1 MLSALPGWMILVP
14 FTVGILS
21 LGLMMRVPVAAR
33 GDNDIVPYF
42 SAAVQL
48 AASVVVS
55 LGIWVAYLGDV
66 LLAH

>member
-1 MLSALPGWMILVP
+1 MLGALSGWMILVP
-14 FTVGILS
+14 FTIGILWI
-21 LGLMMRVPVAAR
+21 GLAMRVPVAMR

-66 LLAH
+66 LLTH

>member
-1 MLSALPGWMILVP
+1 MLSALPGWVILIP
-14 FTVGILS
+14 FTIGILW
-21 LGLMMRVPVAAR
+21 LGLTMRVPVAMR
-33 GDNDIVPYF
+33 GDDDIVPYF

-55 LGIWVAYLGDV
+55 LGIWVAYLGDI